1 MEEKRTT
8 MSDQAL
14 HAARQALDFEFYG
27 PPQNQGPGSTYA
39 ALDVRRS
46 REDIGAV
53 MVLADLELCD
63 RLIRIGV
70 TASTGAALALVPV
83 IAVAW
88 ADGTIQDPERLA
100 ILGGSDDYGFS
111 QPECRQLLEH
121 WLRVRP
127 APSMMAAWV
136 GYVRALARV
145 MSSGDHD
152 ELRDS
157 LVNLCRGVA
166 AAAGGVAGFRK
177 VSSAEEKVLDQ
188 IHAAFDRE

>member
-1 MEEKRTT
+1 

-14 HAARQALDFEFYG
+14 RAAGQVLDYQFYG
-27 PPQNQGPGSTYA
+27 PPQNQGPGSPYA
-39 ALDVRRS
+39 ALDARRS

-63 RLIRIGV
+63 RLIAIGI
-70 TASTGAALALVPV
+70 TGSTGAALALAPV
-83 IAVAW
+83 IEIAW
-88 ADGTIQDPERLA
+88 ADGKIQEPERLA

-121 WLRVRP
+121 WLTVRP
-127 APSMMAAWV
+127 SPLMMTAWV
-136 GYVRALARV
+136 DYVRALAGV

-157 LVNLCRGVA
+157 VVNLCRGVA
-166 AAAGGVAGFRK
+166 AAAGGIAGFGK
-177 VSSAEEKVLDQ
+177 VSSAEQKVLDH
-188 IHAAFDRE
+188 IHRAFDRE